1 MRNKVT
7 VVAFAFVAA
16 MALTG
21 CSWSDV
27 TEKFI
32 GTQAAERQIVTGG
45 SIEVEAFDPEACITL
60 GQYKGVEVQVT
71 ASNEEIQK
79 EIDTLVSQHIT
90 YKKIKTG
97 TAAQGMDVNIDYSGK
112 IDGKKF
118 DGGSAEDQ
126 MIEVGNSGFIPG
138 FDEGVAGMKVGET
151 KDLNL
156 QFPDDYQNDPS
167 VAGKKVVFTVKLN
180 YIAEE
185 KKPEF
190 NDKFVAANTDYK
202 TVAEYKEKTK
212 KSIEEQRKANVGVTA
227 FSKVIEN
234 SKIVNMPATLKEAE
248 KVQIGTYTEN
258 QIKAYGMDMDTYLS
272 SVAGMTKQDYES
284 QLDAYAEDNALM
296 LMVMEVI
303 AARENISC
311 TEEERQNALNDTL
324 KRADVTEKDYRAQ
337 YTSLYG
343 DAFSFEEFIRQSV
356 LYDKVVAFLEKNAV
370 IK

>member
-7 VVAFAFVAA
+7 VVAFVFAAA

-45 SIEVEAFDPEACITL
+45 SVEVEPFDPEACITL
-60 GQYKGVEVQVT
+60 GQYKGVEIQVT
-71 ASNEEIQK
+71 ASDAEVQK
-79 EIDTLVSQHIT
+79 EIDSLVSQHVT

-126 MIEVGNSGFIPG
+126 MIEVGNSGFISG

-151 KDLNL
+151 KDLYL
-156 QFPDDYQNDPS
+156 QFPDDYKNDAS

-190 NDKFVAANTDYK
+190 NDKFVAANTEYK

-212 KSIEEQRKANVGVTA
+212 KSIEEQRKANAGVSA

-234 SKIVNMPATLKEAE
+234 SKVVNMPVTLKEAE
-248 KVQIGTYTEN
+248 KKQIGTYTEK
-258 QIKAYGMDMDTYLS
+258 QIQAYGMDMDSYLS
-272 SVAGMTKQDYES
+272 TVGMTKQDYES

-296 LMVMEVI
+296 LMVLEVI
-303 AARENISC
+303 AARENITC
-311 TEEERQNALNDTL
+311 TEEERQKALNETL
-324 KRADVTEKDYRAQ
+324 EKAEVEEKEYRAQ
-337 YTSLYG
+337 YANIYG
-343 DAFSFEEFIRQSV
+343 DAFSFEEFLRQSV
-356 LYDKVVAFLEKNAV
+356 LYDKVVAFIEENAV

>member
-1 MRNKVT
+1 MRKKVT
-7 VVAFAFVAA
+7 AVAFAFAAA

-32 GTQAAERQIVTGG
+32 GTQTAESQIVSGG
-45 SIEVEAFDPEACITL
+45 SVEVEPYSPEECITL
-60 GQYKGVEVQVT
+60 GEYKGL
-71 ASNEEIQK
+71 EIQHSVSDEDVQK
-79 EIDTLVSQHIT
+79 EIDTLLSQHIS

-126 MIEVGNSGFIPG
+126 MIEVGDSGFIDG
-138 FDEGVAGMKVGET
+138 FDDGVAGMKVGET
-151 KDLNL
+151 KDLDL
-156 QFPDDYQNDPS
+156 QFPDDYQLNPS
-167 VAGKKVVFTVKLN
+167 LAGKKVVFTVKLN

-202 TVAEYKEKTK
+202 TVAEYKENTK
-212 KSIEEQRKANVGVTA
+212 KSLEERNKANGGVSA

-234 SKIVNMPATLKEAE
+234 SKVVNMPATLKEAE
-248 KVQIGTYTEN
+248 KKQISTYTEN
-258 QIKAYGMDMDTYLS
+258 QIKAYGMDMDSYL
-272 SVAGMTKQDYES
+272 ANIGMTKQDYES

-296 LMVMEVI
+296 LMVLEAI
-303 AARENISC
+303 AARENITC
-311 TEEERQNALNDTL
+311 TEEERQKALNETL
-324 KRADVTEKDYRAQ
+324 AQAKIEEKDYRAQ
-337 YTSLYG
+337 YTSFYG
-343 DAFSFEEFIRQSV
+343 DAFSFEEFLRQSV
-356 LYDKVVAFLEKNAV
+356 LYDKVVAFIEENAV